1 MTRRT
6 KWIVVGVAAFVI
18 IGGSAAIAA
27 GRGEG
32 ATAVR
37 IEAAQTRDL
46 VATVT
51 ASGWIRPRT
60 AVEIQSDIMGRITEL
75 NVAEGDVVQRGQ
87 LLLRIDPTQYEAAV
101 ERARAGVSEARSAEA
116 QAQANLYQ
124 AGLTLDRVQ
133 RLAQSGA
140 DLVSR
145 RELDEAEAQVKVQ
158 EALLQASKH
167 RVQQASAA
175 LREAQDQLSKTVI
188 RAPLGG
194 VVTRL
199 SVEEGEMAIVGT
211 MNNPGSLLLTISDL
225 TVMEAVVQV
234 DETDVPQISIGDTAF
249 VEIDAFPRQ
258 RFTGVVSEI
267 GHSAVRPPSSAAA
280 AGGSA
285 GQQAIDFEV
294 VITLDEPPPSLRPD
308 LSATADVVTDK
319 REGVLTVPII
329 ALTVREVDLE
339 DIPVEQREARLAQ
352 ARSREDDI
360 DREGVFVVREGKATF
375 APVLVGIAGTQYFE
389 VVSGLAAGDSI
400 VAGPYEAIRDLENE
414 DAVKALPV
422 AADSVRAGRG
432 AGT

>member
-422 AADSVRAGRG
+422 AADSVRAGRR